1 MQTSPVEIGPV
12 MDRLSAYI
20 ARALTTELPPEVIE
34 KAKLHIL
41 DTIAA
46 IISGSRL
53 LPGIKAATYAR
64 TQGGAPEALVLGSEL
79 LTNVVTAALANGM
92 AAHADET
99 DDSHKASRSHPG
111 CGVVPAALALGE
123 RNNVDAATL
132 IRAVVLGYDVACR
145 TTPALVTLAL
155 YESGHA
161 THSFAALFGAAA
173 TASALCGLTQTQAR
187 WALSYTAQQA
197 SGLTC
202 WRRDRD
208 HIEKAF
214 DFGGM
219 PARNGVAAATM
230 VEAGFTGVD
239 DVLSGP
245 RNFFMAFS
253 RDPQPEILIDGLGS
267 RFEILNTNIKK
278 WTTGTPCQAALD
290 SVQVLARE
298 SGFTADS
305 VQKIR
310 VRMSNQEADTIN
322 NRDMPDICLQ
332 YLTSVLLLDGDLTFH
347 SAHDVERMRNPA
359 VMQQRAKIELISD
372 PAVPRRKP
380 IVEITTTGGKV
391 LTHVTEAVRGTPENP
406 MTREEVENKAYG
418 LIEPI
423 IGTGRAGQL
432 IDAIRSLENVMSVRD
447 LRPLMM
453 A

>member
-1 MQTSPVEIGPV
+1 MQANSVEISPV
-12 MDRLSAYI
+12 MDTLSAYI

-34 KAKLHIL
+34 KARLHIL

-53 LPGIKAATYAR
+53 LPGIKAAEYAR
-64 TQGGAPEALVLGSEL
+64 TQGGAPEALVLGSDL
-79 LTNVVTAALANGM
+79 LTNVITAALANGM

-111 CGVVPAALALGE
+111 CGVVPAALALAE
-123 RNNVDAATL
+123 RNDISGAAL
-132 IRAVVLGYDVACR
+132 IRAVVLGYDIGCR
-145 TTPALVTLAL
+145 STPALVTQAL
-155 YESGHA
+155 YDSGHA

-173 TASALCGLTQTQAR
+173 TASALSGLNQTQVR
-187 WALSYTAQQA
+187 WALSYAAQQA

-230 VEAGFTGVD
+230 VAAGFTGVD

-253 RDPQPEILIDGLGS
+253 SDPQPEILIDGLGS

-278 WTTGTPCQAALD
+278 WTTGTPVQAVLD
-290 SVQVLARE
+290 SLQTLARE
-298 SGFTADS
+298 SGITAGN
-305 VQKIR
+305 VQTIR
-310 VRMSNQEADTIN
+310 VRMSNLEADTVN

-332 YLTSVLLLDGDLTFH
+332 HLASVLLLDGDLTFH
-347 SAHDVERMRNPA
+347 SAHHVERMRDPA
-359 VMQQRAKIELISD
+359 VLEVRTRIELISD

-380 IVEITTTGGKV
+380 ILEVTTTDGRS
-391 LTHVTEAVRGTPENP
+391 LTHTTEAVRGTPENP
-406 MTREEVENKAYG
+406 MSRQEIESKAYG

-423 IGTGRAGQL
+423 IGGGRTRDL
-432 IDAIRSLENVMSVRD
+432 LDAIRSLERVGSARD
-447 LRPLMM
+447 LRPLLT

>member
-1 MQTSPVEIGPV
+1 MQTTSAEVGPV
-12 MDRLSAYI
+12 MDKLSAYI

-53 LPGIKAATYAR
+53 LPGIKATEYAR
-64 TQGGAPEALVLGSEL
+64 TQGGAPEALVLGSDL
-79 LTNVVTAALANGM
+79 VTNVVTAALANGM

-111 CGVVPAALALGE
+111 CGVLPAALALGE
-123 RNNVDAATL
+123 RNNIGGTAL
-132 IRAVVLGYDVACR
+132 IRAVVLGYDIACR
-145 TTPALVTLAL
+145 ATPALVTQAL
-155 YESGHA
+155 YDKGHA
-161 THSFAALFGAAA
+161 THSFAALFGSVA
-173 TASALCGLTQTQAR
+173 TASALSGLNQSQVR
-187 WALSYTAQQA
+187 WALSYAAQQA

-219 PARNGVAAATM
+219 PARNGVAAAMM
-230 VEAGFTGVD
+230 VAAGFTGVD

-253 RDPQPEILIDGLGS
+253 SDPRPEILIDGLGS
-267 RFEILNTNIKK
+267 RFEITNTNIKK
-278 WTTGTPCQAALD
+278 WTTGTPCQAVLD
-290 SVQVLARE
+290 SIQALAKE
-298 SGFTADS
+298 SGLTAGN
-305 VQKIR
+305 VQTIR
-310 VRMSNQEADTIN
+310 VRISNLEADTCD
-322 NRDMPDICLQ
+322 NRSMPDICLQ
-332 YLTSVLLLDGDLTFH
+332 YLVSALLLDGDLTFH
-347 SAHDVERMRNPA
+347 SAHDVERMRDPA
-359 VMQQRAKIELISD
+359 IMGIRSKIELIPD
-372 PAVPRRKP
+372 PTLPRRKP
-380 IVEITTTGGKV
+380 ILEVTTTGGRV
-391 LTHVTEAVRGTPENP
+391 LTHATKAVRGTPENP

-423 IGTGRAGQL
+423 IGAGRARQL
-432 IDAIRSLENVMSVRD
+432 LDAIRALENVGSARD
-447 LRPLMM
+447 LRPLMT